1 MAIRQS
7 DEKFLVQKVLPAML
21 KVEELL
27 LAQDR
32 ATDLRLGE
40 EQEWPLTV
48 ELTTAI
54 DDIVLRIKRQG
65 SWGWKTINERLE
77 SIQQE
82 RCEHTLRVPGYR
94 VHTNEQ
100 GHQYKE
106 IACERCK
113 LVTGAM
119 SVEETAS

>member
-40 EQEWPLTV
+40 EQEWPLTA

-82 RCEHTLRVPGYR
+82 RCEHTLRVPSYR

-106 IACERCK
+106 IACDRCK

-119 SVEETAS
+119 SVEETA